1 MGEIRS
7 ALDIA
12 LEKTAHIEGDPK
24 SADNRDL
31 KNAGKKAAG
40 DFLAKGDPAI
50 LMKIIGDK
58 SDEKKALI
66 MEGALSILLA
76 SIHLPAVEEDLKKT
90 ELIGTGLDAIL
101 PEKGMVQLFAQVA
114 GILKQYLA
122 DQEQLSK
129 ALEQQFLPRLRA
141 KQQEIAKRYGQNIPM
156 DLHQDPEYL
165 SALSKN
171 RSMIEE
177 KYDGVINEVRSR
189 VREIAG
195 IVED

>member
-12 LEKTAHIEGDPK
+12 LEKTAHIEGDSK

-40 DFLAKGDPAI
+40 DFLAKGDQAI
-50 LMKIIGDK
+50 LRQILGDK
-58 SDEKKALI
+58 SNDKKALI
-66 MEGALSILLA
+66 TEGALSILLA
-76 SIHLPAVEEDLKKT
+76 SVHLPAVEDDIKKIDLVGSGLE
-90 ELIGTGLDAIL
+90 ELL
-101 PEKGMVQLFAQVA
+101 PGKGMVQLFGQVA

-122 DQEQLSK
+122 DQDQLSK

-156 DLHQDPEYL
+156 DLHQDPEYM

-171 RSMIEE
+171 RRMIEE
-177 KYDGVINEVRSR
+177 KYEGVIDEVRSR

-195 IVED
+195 IAED

>member
-40 DFLAKGDPAI
+40 DFLAKGDQAI
-50 LMKIIGDK
+50 LKQILGDK
-58 SDEKKALI
+58 SNDKKALI
-66 MEGALSILLA
+66 TEGALSILLA
-76 SIHLPAVEEDLKKT
+76 SIHLPAVEDDIKKIDLVGSGLE
-90 ELIGTGLDAIL
+90 ELL
-101 PEKGMVQLFAQVA
+101 PGKGMIQLFGQVA

-122 DQEQLSK
+122 DQDQLSK

-156 DLHQDPEYL
+156 DLHQDPEYM

-171 RSMIEE
+171 RRMIEE
-177 KYDGVINEVRSR
+177 KYEGVIDEVRSR

-195 IVED
+195 IAED